1 MSTTPTGPVAKS
13 DIVRPTDHTGL
24 EVLDLDEC
32 LARLAQVPVGRLA
45 FHLDG
50 ELAILPVVHTV
61 DGVDVCFRTAGDS
74 KIQVAIDRGAV
85 AFEVDWFD
93 AATHKGWSVMV
104 QGTAGV
110 VDDDVDVRRL
120 DFAARLPWVPSH
132 EGPSTWVRVRTQ
144 SITGRELV

>member
-1 MSTTPTGPVAKS
+1 MSSTPSRRTVMS
-13 DIVRPTDHTGL
+13 DVVRPTDHTGL
-24 EVLDLDEC
+24 EVLDLEQC
-32 LARLAQVPVGRLA
+32 LSRLAQVPVGRLA

-50 ELAILPVVHTV
+50 ELAILPVVHTL

-74 KIQVAIDRGAV
+74 KLQVAIDRDVV

-93 AATHKGWSVMV
+93 AATHKGWSVLV
-104 QGTAGV
+104 QGTAMLV
-110 VDDDVDVRRL
+110 EDEADVRRL
-120 DFAARLPWVPSH
+120 DSVARMPWVPSH